1 MFFSFWVL
9 ELDFPVFIE
18 ILREQNFAKGGTRNV
33 YSRKNRCLKMEK
45 RLQQNT
51 MIRGMKCFKKIAKGR

>member
-9 ELDFPVFIE
+9 ELDFPVCIE

-33 YSRKNRCLKMEK
+33 YSRKNRGLKNGK
-45 RLQQNT
+45 AFT
-51 MIRGMKCFKKIAKGR
+51 AKYDDPGYEMF